1 MQRTLLLLLVA
12 ASYTLVAGAPPW
24 ALGVLLAIAAAGV
37 LVAPRSTLRLS
48 ATTRAVDRA
57 LIILLAG
64 MALQI
69 VPLPAAIVDAISP
82 RADDVAAALH
92 LAPPGASRP
101 AWTTLSIDAA
111 ATRLAI
117 GTASLGALSFWIA
130 RAVFAAGGSTR
141 LFCRTLTLM
150 ATLAA
155 GLAVIQ
161 KAVAPRLVLFM
172 IEPGARS
179 ANPFGAFVNRN
190 HFAAWMLLAA
200 GPAVGYFIA
209 RLHAHPPHRGV
220 RESIGHVMR
229 SRIVFTPIA
238 LLVIMGTLL
247 LTLSRSAVAG
257 LAVAALTGWWL
268 ARPRLQLERTGMPAR
283 LGAVGAMLVMVVLF
297 VDLDGWASRL
307 AQSFST
313 EAAAF
318 SRVSIWRES
327 LGIVRDFWVTGT
339 GAGTYADAM
348 TLYQQTRLW
357 VGSMQR
363 WAHFNTAHSHYVQM
377 LCEGGLLLA
386 APAMWAAGSAAVLG
400 HRAVRADKSEMFW
413 VRTGA
418 FASLA
423 GLAVQSVWE
432 VALIMPAN
440 AVLAGAV
447 AGLLLHH
454 REAGRAG

>member
-1 MQRTLLLLLVA
+1 VQRTLLLLLIA
-12 ASYTLVAGAPPW
+12 ASYTLAAGAPPGSL
-24 ALGVLLAIAAAGV
+24 AILLAIAISGV
-37 LVAPRSTLRLS
+37 LVAPHATLALPAS
-48 ATTRAVDRA
+48 TRAVDYA
-57 LIILLAG
+57 LIMLMGA
-64 MALQI
+64 MVLQM
-69 VPLPAAIVDAISP
+69 VPLPSAIVDAISP
-82 RADDVAAALH
+82 RAVEVARTLH
-92 LAPPGASRP
+92 LAPPGAGRP
-101 AWTTLSIDAA
+101 AWSTFSIDPV

-117 GTASLGALSFWIA
+117 GTAALGLLSFWIA
-130 RAVFAAGGSTR
+130 RTVFSAGGSTR
-141 LFCRTLTLM
+141 LFCRALTFL

-172 IEPGARS
+172 IEPDARS

-200 GPAVGYFIA
+200 GPAAGYLIA
-209 RLHAHPPHRGV
+209 RLHAHPSHRGV
-220 RESIGHVMR
+220 RESIGHVM
-229 SRIVFTPIA
+229 SSGIVLTSVA
-238 LLVIMGTLL
+238 LMVIIGTLL

-257 LAVAALTGWWL
+257 LAAAAVAGWWL
-268 ARPRLQLERTGMPAR
+268 ARPRLHLERTSAPALLAA
-283 LGAVGAMLVMVVLF
+283 LGAVLLIVLLF

-307 AQSFST
+307 SQSFNT
-313 EAAAF
+313 TGIAF
-318 SRVSIWRES
+318 SRISIWRES
-327 LGIVRDFWVTGT
+327 LAIVRDFWATGT
-339 GAGTYADAM
+339 GAGTYSDAM

-363 WAHFNTAHSHYVQM
+363 WAHFNTAHSHYLQA
-377 LCEGGLLLA
+377 LCEGGVLLA
-386 APAMWAAGSAAVLG
+386 IPAMWAAGAVAVLG
-400 HRAVRADKSEMFW
+400 RRAIRADKGEMFW

-454 REAGRAG
+454 REAGRTA